1 MDQLIAA
8 KPDFQTARS
17 YWTMR
22 RGDSER
28 AFRDARSHSR
38 TVRLL
43 RIVVPVGM
51 ILTIGGLLLW
61 TWFNP
66 LRLLLPS
73 LPDNVGG
80 DLVVSGTKIT
90 MQQPRV
96 TGFTRDSRPYEF
108 TAKAAAQD
116 LTRPDVVELND
127 LRGKFQMQD
136 NSTTEVTALTGT
148 YNSKKEIL
156 QLGKDTVVTS
166 TAGYKVLLDNAVI
179 DIRATRL
186 VTEDPVQVEMKE
198 GRLDAKRMEV
208 LESGSIL
215 QFGGVKMTLNGDQ
228 FIPPQPDASR
238 K

>member
-1 MDQLIAA
+1 MSQFGAVR
-8 KPDFQTARS
+8 PDAQTAHN
-17 YWTMR
+17 YWTVS

-28 AFRDARSHSR
+28 AFRAARSHSR

-43 RIVVPVGM
+43 RIFVPVGM
-51 ILTIGGLLLW
+51 ILTVGGFLLW

-66 LRLLLPS
+66 MRLLLP

-136 NSTTEVTALTGT
+136 NSTTEVTALSGT
-148 YNSKKEIL
+148 YNSKNEIL

-166 TAGYKVLLDNAVI
+166 TAGYRVLLDNAVI
-179 DIRATRL
+179 DIRGTKL
-186 VTEDPVQVEMKE
+186 VTEEPVQVEMKE
-198 GRLDAKRMEV
+198 GRLDARRMEV
-208 LESGSIL
+208 LESGNIL
-215 QFGGVKMTLNGDQ
+215 KFDGVKMTLNGDQ
-228 FIPPQPDASR
+228 FIPPQPGASR